1 MQTCRSSRFAQSV
14 TVAIAAFMTFG
25 ASTALATA
33 QRTFVASTGVDTNA
47 CSLTA
52 PCRSF
57 GAAILQTSAFGEVIV
72 QDSAGYGPVTITK
85 SVSITSPAG
94 VYAGITVMTGD
105 GIYINTSN
113 LNVKLVGLSI
123 NGQSGTG
130 SGIVFIDGGLLVVD
144 RCTVRSMSQ
153 NGITITGNG
162 TAATITDTRVE
173 DNGDAG
179 VRIADGARVTIERLT
194 AVLQNSGSGAGVRAE
209 ENTGGVTTHV
219 VVRDSHFAHNFIAIV
234 ARSNFNG
241 GAVFLTATGNT
252 IADGTAGIEVVC
264 GPPCNSAGLVTVTAT
279 ANTISSVGTGLGVYS
294 VNAVLIATGNTVTN
308 STTGVNQNAGTLR
321 TLQNN
326 TIEGN
331 YQDITGTL
339 TPATVR

>member
-1 MQTCRSSRFAQSV
+1 MQNCRNSRFAQSV
-14 TVAIAAFMTFG
+14 MVAIAAFTTFG
-25 ASTALATA
+25 TSTALATA

-85 SVSITSPAG
+85 SVSIISPAG

-105 GIYINTSN
+105 GIYTNTSY
-113 LNVKLVGLSI
+113 LDVKLVGLSI
-123 NGQSGTG
+123 NGQTGTG
-130 SGIVFIDGGLLVVD
+130 SGIVFGNGGWLVVD
-144 RCTVRSMSQ
+144 RCTVRSMGQ
-153 NGITITGNG
+153 NGIKITGDG
-162 TAATITDTRVE
+162 TGATITDTRVE
-173 DNGDAG
+173 GNGDAG
-179 VRIADGARVTIERLT
+179 VRIADGAKVTIERLT
-194 AVLQNSGSGAGVRAE
+194 AILQNTGSGTGVRAE
-209 ENTGGVTTHV
+209 NTSGVTMHV
-219 VVRDSHFAHNFIAIV
+219 VVRDSHFAFNFIAIE

-252 IADGTAGIEVVC
+252 IANGAAGIEVAC
-264 GPPCNSAGLVTVTAT
+264 GPPCNSIGLVTVTAT
-279 ANTISSVGTGLGVYS
+279 ANTISSVSTGLGVYS
-294 VNAVLIATGNTVTN
+294 DNAVLIATGNTVTN
-308 STTGVNQNAGTLR
+308 STTGLHQYAGTLR